1 MDVVENDLSSRHD
14 AIHSFHSVHSFDS
27 IEWNPIAW
35 HMPKL
40 IFLHLDHIFFG
51 LSGGDARR
59 AIDEEEKYV
68 KNQLGN

>member
-1 MDVVENDLSSRHD
+1 
-14 AIHSFHSVHSFDS
+14 
-27 IEWNPIAW
+27 
-35 HMPKL
+35 MPKL

-51 LSGGDARR
+51 LSGGEARR